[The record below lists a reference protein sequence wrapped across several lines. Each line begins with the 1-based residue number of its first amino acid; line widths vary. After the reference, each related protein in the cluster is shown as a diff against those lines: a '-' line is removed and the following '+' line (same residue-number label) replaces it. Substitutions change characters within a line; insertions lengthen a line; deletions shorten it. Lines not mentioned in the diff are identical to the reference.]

1 MKHMVQKL
9 VQKLISIED
18 EENSENEEGKEQ
30 LKITSRKTLAN
41 LALWYSHRATKKPI
55 VIILQ
60 DLECFSSQQLQDFVL
75 LCR

>member
-1 MKHMVQKL
+1 MVQKL

-41 LALWYSHRATKKPI
+41 LALWYSLRTTKKPI

>member
-1 MKHMVQKL
+1 MVQKL

-18 EENSENEEGKEQ
+18 EENSENSEEGKEQ
-30 LKITSRKTLAN
+30 LKITSKKTLAN
-41 LALWYSHRATKKPI
+41 LALWYSLRTTKKPI

-60 DLECFSSQQLQDFVL
+60 DLECFSCQQLQDFVL